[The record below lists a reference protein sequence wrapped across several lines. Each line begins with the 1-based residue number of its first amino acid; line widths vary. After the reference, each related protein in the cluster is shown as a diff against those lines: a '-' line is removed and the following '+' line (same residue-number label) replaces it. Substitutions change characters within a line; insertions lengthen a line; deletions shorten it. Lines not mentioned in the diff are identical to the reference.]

1 MNNKNLQKAK
11 LIFVFLLTLAGM
23 TNAFAQEFGQEFI
36 VDDLKYEICGN
47 YYSVFR
53 LKVTGFADNENA
65 HEELVIPDTVFWN
78 GKKGAVIRIQ
88 FYSFDNCTK
97 LTSITIPNSVTD
109 IGSAA
114 FSGCT
119 KLSSI
124 SIPNSVIHIGEN
136 AFTNTGWYNTQPNG
150 ILYLDNCCLGYKGNK
165 PLGTLQ
171 IDNDTRLIADE
182 AFYKCTDLTGS
193 LIIPN
198 KVISIGTR
206 AFMGCSGF
214 NGNLI
219 IGQSVTKIGNQ
230 AFQDCTGIIGELT
243 IPFSVTSIEAMAFK
257 GCSGLTSAVIESQSL
272 KKLSYGYLFGGCN
285 NLSESNVIYRQP
297 ETTNVLT
304 SEEFGNHQNLKQY
317 KGKFE
322 MSGFGNVIINTGI
335 YSAKKNGFAQYE
347 YREAADGTRIFEGDF
362 YFATTEENLSSL
374 MRKDIV
380 SLLKNSTNYSSKNL
394 IEAAAIMAPF
404 ALGKLKNDKQVGKW
418 IWGYWADGMFVYK
431 EITYDDYGN
440 AKGPIKQ
447 YRYAINYGEF
457 WHSASYRTL
466 SFIYQPTGWL
476 IGEFADNILVSA
488 DYRVG
493 CEEVNRSYYNRTMD
507 PFEVSG
513 KFNRRGPVGRWT
525 VRGGYFDE
533 DGKFSVVEFDNNG
546 TCIANYWI
554 DQSTGDKKRPQKSDP
569 LRYINRASEILY
581 TMKELCSF
589 RSTPK

>member
-1 MNNKNLQKAK
+1 MNTKHEKAK
-11 LIFVFLLTLAGM
+11 CFWWRLFVLLLIVNSRTTAQQM
-23 TNAFAQEFGQEFI
+23 TTNDKTVHENI
-36 VDDLKYEICGN
+36 ISDTTEIIIM
-47 YYSVFR
+47 
-53 LKVTGFADNENA
+53 K
-65 HEELVIPDTVFWN
+65 
-78 GKKGAVIRIQ
+78 
-88 FYSFDNCTK
+88 
-97 LTSITIPNSVTD
+97 
-109 IGSAA
+109 
-114 FSGCT
+114 
-119 KLSSI
+119 
-124 SIPNSVIHIGEN
+124 
-136 AFTNTGWYNTQPNG
+136 
-150 ILYLDNCCLGYKGNK
+150 
-165 PLGTLQ
+165 
-171 IDNDTRLIADE
+171 IDNDTIYTFAEEMPAFPGGDQGLMEYVSKNIKYPEE
-182 AFYKCTDLTGS
+182 AKVEGRVFIGFVIEKDGS
-193 LIIPN
+193 VN
-198 KVISIGTR
+198 EVKVIRGISELCDNEAIR
-206 AFMGCSGF
+206 VVKSMP
-214 NGNLI
+214 NWKP
-219 IGQSVTKIGNQ
+219 GQIKGQPVRVR
-230 AFQDCTGIIGELT
+230 FQL
-243 IPFSVTSIEAMAFK
+243 PVNFK
-257 GCSGLTSAVIESQSL
+257 KPREDYAERS
-272 KKLSYGYLFGGCN
+272 N
-285 NLSESNVIYRQP
+285 NFQKPL
-297 ETTNVLT
+297 
-304 SEEFGNHQNLKQY
+304 QY

-322 MSGFGNVIINTGI
+322 MSGFGNVVINTGI

-347 YREAADGTRIFEGDF
+347 YREAEDGTRIFEGDF
-362 YFATTEENLSSL
+362 YFATTEKDLSSL

-380 SLLKNSTNYSSKNL
+380 SLLKNSTNYSSKKL